1 MVADDSGADERR
13 WIFLLPFR
21 ELFLSPPSVSDL
33 SPEELLR
40 LLLPEVV
47 DEEELLFLR
56 RFCLCS
62 LLDSLA
68 VDDDMMASSDVWKS
82 D

>member
-13 WIFLLPFR
+13 WIFLLPLR